1 MAEWCA
7 SSTPDGSGASGTGA
21 ADAVGVAGAATA
33 MPDESNGPAGEAP
46 AAGPGTAGVGA
57 AGEVIPVIE
66 ERVRVGKRAVERG
79 TLRVRSHVVEHPVQ
93 ARVRLREERLRV
105 DRPADAAEEKA
116 FRERVVEVSATGEEA
131 VSRRRRA
138 WSRKSRSARRR
149 PSACRSST
157 TPLAAPRWWWRAA
170 AVPSRPR
177 PTPLLAAGARR
188 SGRVG
193 LGRIPGAT

>member
-116 FRERVVEVSATGEEA
+116 FRERVVEVSAIGEEA
-131 VSRRRRA
+131 VSRREARVVEEVEI
-138 WSRKSRSARRR
+138 RKEATERVQIVNDTARRTEVVVEGDGG
-149 PSACRSST
+149 PEPAE
-157 TPLAAPRWWWRAA
+157 AD
-170 AVPSRPR
+170 
-177 PTPLLAAGARR
+177 LLV
-188 SGRVG
+188 GRG
-193 LGRIPGAT
+193 SPPER